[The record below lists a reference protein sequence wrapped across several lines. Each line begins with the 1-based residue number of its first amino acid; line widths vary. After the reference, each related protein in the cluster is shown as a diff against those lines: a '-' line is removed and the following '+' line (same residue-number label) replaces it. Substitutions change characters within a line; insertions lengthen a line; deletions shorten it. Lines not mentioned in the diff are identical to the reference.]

1 MIKNSKVLSLAEVK
15 EKLEKQE
22 ETERIKQISDYL
34 KKFSK
39 IDYKEAIKLQEELRK
54 LDIVKLRE
62 RHIVKI
68 IDLVP
73 EDAEDLHKIFVGE
86 DVSLDQN
93 EIEKILNV
101 IKKYK

>member
-22 ETERIKQISDYL
+22 ETDRIKQISDYL

-39 IDYKEAIKLQEELRK
+39 LDYKEAIELQEELRK
-54 LDIVKLRE
+54 LDIAKLRE

-68 IDLVP
+68 TDLLP

-86 DVSLDQN
+86 DVGLDQN

-101 IKKYK
+101 VKKHR